1 MTHTVVVLLH
11 ATISTIK
18 NRSFKSLKRN
28 VVVVEIKIIVTSPT
42 PTQQHIHQQVNPGWR
57 VPE

>member
-18 NRSFKSLKRN
+18 NRSFKSLERN
-28 VVVVEIKIIVTSPT
+28 VVVVEIKIIVISP
-42 PTQQHIHQQVNPGWR
+42 PPPYQHIHQQRNFGWP